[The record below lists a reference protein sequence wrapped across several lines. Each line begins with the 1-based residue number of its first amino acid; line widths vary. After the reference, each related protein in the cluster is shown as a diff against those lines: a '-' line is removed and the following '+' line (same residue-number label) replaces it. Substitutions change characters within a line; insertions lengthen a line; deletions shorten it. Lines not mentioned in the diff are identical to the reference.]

1 MKKKFYGLP
10 YVIFISLLVL
20 TLQSSPLRSEILINT
35 FAFDKATDPQQ
46 LISFLER
53 IYQRTLDKGII
64 NFPSYSLLLIKET
77 QAALKKQ
84 DYQKAEILSDYAQK
98 FSPDLPPVYIT
109 KAKVQWSKNKF
120 LIHLLIKGYITTFLK
135 KIQNTEALSFML
147 FENLSIITLA
157 FLLSL
162 FIFSSISMLKYFKLA
177 AHDFRHAVP
186 QAIPDKVFWGIVL
199 SIFLLPIFCNLA
211 IFFVFIFWFVLLFT
225 YHSIKE
231 RFVIIGFLILF
242 ALMPMIISATCFS
255 LYIPQSE
262 LTELLDRTNY
272 GYWNQRDIETLE
284 SYNRIY
290 PDDQEILF
298 SLGLVHKKEKNY
310 RTAQRYFTKL
320 ITMYPRHYKAH
331 VNIGNVYLATGRWQ
345 EAVEQYQEAISI
357 APTLSSAA
365 HFNLARAYQQKFMF
379 KEAEKELSK
388 AKEINLLRINGYLK
402 TYSENYNRLLIDE
415 TISKSRLWEKGY
427 RSFIEKGELRN
438 GLWDLLFS
446 GIPLSYGT
454 AVILCI
460 LFLCL
465 ILSRKDRF
473 RIAITCKICGKPI
486 CKKCQKSIT
495 GEIMCTQCLG
505 FMQKKGRINYKLR
518 EEKTSYIKRY
528 QKIQKNIGTILSLFF
543 PGAYHV
549 WKGQTK
555 KGTICLFLFFI
566 LILKVIFAIVLEGPW
581 EFIVSLKVAK
591 IILLVGFLSFFWFL
605 LIINALKLQ
614 AKSIE
619 ESLLIK

>member
-10 YVIFISLLVL
+10 YVIFFPLLVL
-20 TLQSSPLRSEILINT
+20 TLQSTPLRSEIFINT
-35 FAFDKATDPQQ
+35 FTFDKATDPQQ
-46 LISFLER
+46 LISFLEK

-84 DYQKAEILSDYAQK
+84 DYQKAEILSNYAQK

-120 LIHLLIKGYITTFLK
+120 LIHLPIKGYINTFLK

-147 FENLSIITLA
+147 FENLSMITLA
-157 FLLSL
+157 FLLAL
-162 FIFSSISMLKYFKLA
+162 FLFSSISMLKYFKLV
-177 AHDFRHAVP
+177 AHDFRHAVSK
-186 QAIPDKVFWGIVL
+186 AIPDKVFWGIIL
-199 SIFLLPIFCNLA
+199 TIFLLPIFFNFT

-242 ALMPMIISATCFS
+242 ALMPMIISAASFS

-262 LTELLDRTNY
+262 LTELLDRTNF
-272 GYWNQRDIETLE
+272 GYWNQKDIETLE
-284 SYNRIY
+284 NYNRIY

-310 RTAQRYFTKL
+310 RTAQRYLTKL
-320 ITMYPRHYKAH
+320 IAMYPSHYKAH
-331 VNIGNVYLATGRWQ
+331 VNIGNVYLATGQWP
-345 EAVEQYQEAISI
+345 EAVEQYKEAISI
-357 APTLSSAA
+357 APTFSSAA

-388 AKEINLLRINGYLK
+388 AKRINPLRIDGYLK
-402 TYSENYNRLLIDE
+402 MYSENYNRLLIDE
-415 TISKSRLWEKGY
+415 TISKRRLWKKGY
-427 RSFIEKGELRN
+427 LSFIEKGELRN
-438 GLWDLLFS
+438 DLWNLLFS
-446 GIPLSYGT
+446 SIPLSYGT
-454 AVILCI
+454 AGILCI

-473 RIAITCKICGKPI
+473 RIAITCKMCGKPI

-505 FMQKKGRINYKLR
+505 LMQKKGRINYKLR
-518 EEKTSYIKRY
+518 EEKISYIKRY
-528 QKIQKNIGTILSLFF
+528 QKIQKNIGTILRLFF

-549 WKGQTK
+549 WKGQTI
-555 KGTICLFLFFI
+555 KGTLCIFLFFI

-591 IILLVGFLSFFWFL
+591 ITLLVVFLLFFWSL
-605 LIINALKLQ
+605 LIIDALKLQ
-614 AKSIE
+614 VKGIE
-619 ESLLIK
+619 ESLFIK